1 MIYRFGPKFI
11 SKVDIRSVKEGG
23 LFHPEPEKM
32 ALDVVDIVGI
42 VEQGQSEGIRHFRVE
57 AYDHDVVC
65 VQGTLVHLMPEIL
78 IFGLR

>member
-32 ALDVVDIVGI
+32 ALDVVDIWALSNRARAKGYAISGSKRTTMVWS
-42 VEQGQSEGIRHFRVE
+42 VSM
-57 AYDHDVVC
+57 A
-65 VQGTLVHLMPEIL
+65 HLCT
-78 IFGLR
+78 